1 MKLRISGNS
10 IRLRLSQS
18 DVNILIT
25 EGEIIEKLNFPNP
38 SPAFEYQL
46 SILKSSDITHILF
59 DGQKIIFEIPQLEI
73 NKWANSDQEGIY
85 KTISIENNEDL
96 NLQIEKDYKC
106 LHKENETA
114 DTFPNPKGDSK

>member
-25 EGEIIEKLNFPNP
+25 EGEIIEKLNFPSP
-38 SPAFEYQL
+38 SPAFEYRL
-46 SILKSSDITHILF
+46 SILKSSDVTHVLF
-59 DGQKIIFEIPQLEI
+59 NGQKMIFEIPQLEI
-73 NKWANSDQEGIY
+73 NNWANSSQEGIY
-85 KTISIENNEDL
+85 KTINIENNKEL

-106 LHKENETA
+106 LHKENETT
-114 DTFPNPKGDSK
+114 DTFPNPKEDSK